1 MPATEE
7 TDVQTQ
13 TLSALIR
20 SRAGERGDAPAFV
33 TPARTWRY
41 TDLDAESNRL
51 ANGLAALGV
60 GPGDRVGCLTRHTA
74 ECICLLLACAK
85 LGAVCA
91 PYNWRLAAG
100 ELEYVISHGEARVL
114 LSDAFMLPTLA
125 QIAMPGV
132 RRILVIDAAEA
143 PDASAQADADA
154 DAAASPTRIDALSAF
169 RAGFPATDPGG
180 PARPTDTV
188 LQLCSSGTTGLPK
201 GVELTHFGLLEM
213 CGYLRILFGQ
223 GQDIVQLNVLPT
235 FHVSG
240 TVNALWTVFEGAM
253 TVAYPEFDP
262 ERVLQAIA
270 EHRVRCAF
278 LVPAMMQFL
287 LHSPAIG
294 RADLSSLR
302 TIGYGGSPI
311 GEQLLTEVM
320 QAFGCD
326 MVQVYGATE
335 VSGTLTVL
343 SAQDHHPSP
352 ERADLL
358 RSAGK
363 PIAGVELRIVNLET
377 FAEQPEGVVGE
388 VWVRTRTLMKG
399 YFRNDDATREAF
411 PLGRDAD
418 GFGGWYRTGDAG
430 YLRGGYL
437 YIHDRVKDMVIS
449 GGENIYPAEVENAVA
464 CHPAVAEVAV
474 IGVPDPVWGESVK
487 ACVVLRDGAQV
498 SEAELLAFTRERLAH
513 YKCPKSI
520 DFMPELPRNPSGK
533 LLKRMLRQRYWP
545 DVARPIG

>member
-1 MPATEE
+1 M
-7 TDVQTQ
+7 QTQ
-13 TLSALIR
+13 TLSELIR
-20 SRAGERGDAPAFV
+20 SRARERGDAPAFV

-51 ANGLAALGV
+51 ANGLTALGV

-100 ELEYVISHGEARVL
+100 ELEYVIGHGEARVL

-132 RRILVIDAAEA
+132 RRILVIDA
-143 PDASAQADADA
+143 PDGA
-154 DAAASPTRIDALSAF
+154 DALSAF
-169 RAGFPATDPGG
+169 RAGFPATDSGG
-180 PARPTDTV
+180 PAQPTDTV

-223 GQDIVQLNVLPT
+223 GCDIVQLNVLPT

-253 TVAYPEFDP
+253 TVAYPEFEP

-294 RADLSSLR
+294 SADLSSLR
-302 TIGYGGSPI
+302 TIAYGGSPI

-335 VSGTLTVL
+335 ASGTLTVL

-352 ERADLL
+352 ERVDLL

-363 PIAGVELRIVNLET
+363 PIAGVELRIVDLES

-399 YFRNDDATREAF
+399 YFRNDEATREAF

-464 CHPAVAEVAV
+464 LHPAVAEVAV
-474 IGVPDPVWGESVK
+474 IGMPDPVWGESVK

-545 DVARPIG
+545 DAVRPIG